1 MELGWFAVFLSFITT
16 LLIFGVNVFV
26 ISSLSRLF
34 KVGKDFLNK
43 KIVMKKS
50 LKLAAIAA
58 VVSFVL
64 SIFATLFAVA
74 DTNIVLN
81 IIFFLVNAL
90 VFILAGMKIF
100 VENLPKMLVLWAFVF
115 FIDFIAGILISAV
128 LNALIWFYFFSW
140 LSLFL
145 FVMPR
150 VMSFVLVFS
159 LV

>member
-128 LNALIWFYFFSW
+128 LNALI
-140 LSLFL
+140 
-145 FVMPR
+145 
-150 VMSFVLVFS
+150 
-159 LV
+159 